1 MSKLV
6 IDNGVVIDDA
16 EAVLEG
22 ISKLSG
28 KSISSAET
36 FKKFINNE
44 KAIRFYIDSKYACKM
59 PPDRDTVY
67 L

>member
-1 MSKLV
+1 MNELV

-28 KSISSAET
+28 K
-36 FKKFINNE
+36 NG
-44 KAIRFYIDSKYACKM
+44 R
-59 PPDRDTVY
+59 
-67 L
+67 

>member
-1 MSKLV
+1 MNELV

-28 KSISSAET
+28 KNISSAET

-44 KAIRFYIDSKYACKM
+44 KAIKFYIDSK
-59 PPDRDTVY
+59 
-67 L
+67 

>member
-1 MSKLV
+1 MSELV

-44 KAIRFYIDSKYACKM
+44 KATRFYIDSKCACKM
-59 PPDRDTVY
+59 QPD
-67 L
+67 

>member
-28 KSISSAET
+28 MSISSAET
-36 FKKFINNE
+36 FKSLLIMK
-44 KAIRFYIDSKYACKM
+44 RQ
-59 PPDRDTVY
+59 
-67 L
+67 

>member
-1 MSKLV
+1 MNELV

-28 KSISSAET
+28 KT
-36 FKKFINNE
+36 FLVQRHLRNLLIMK
-44 KAIRFYIDSKYACKM
+44 RQ
-59 PPDRDTVY
+59 
-67 L
+67 

>member
-28 KSISSAET
+28 MSISSAET
-36 FKKFINNE
+36 FKSLLIME
-44 KAIRFYIDSKYACKM
+44 RQ
-59 PPDRDTVY
+59 
-67 L
+67 